1 MTTEGSSERF
11 RNLDV
16 WPDTDIL
23 DALLEGQVTALSAV
37 AAARSSLNAA
47 VSQAHDRLKAAAQG
61 AAGRLIY
68 VGAGSSGRLAALDA
82 LELAPTFGWPRER
95 LSYRVAG
102 PVFDLMADEGAEDD
116 AGAGAEAAQALH
128 LSGSDVV
135 VSVAAS
141 GSTPYTLAFQ
151 RLARQRGALTVAL
164 ANNADSPLLR
174 EADAPVLLA
183 SGPEVIAGS
192 TRLGAGTAQ
201 KVAMNLFSTLLMVR
215 LGRVYQNQMTE
226 VEPSNAKLRGRAER
240 IVATAARCDL
250 KTAQTAL
257 AEAGSIKLALC
268 LLRYGTLAEARRRLD
283 EAGGHL
289 RTALHSQSESGLTDD
304 QSGGLLG
311 VAQES

>member
-1 MTTEGSSERF
+1 MTTESSSERF

-23 DALLEGQVTALSAV
+23 DALLEGQVAALGAV
-37 AAARSSLNAA
+37 SAARSSLNAA
-47 VSQAHDRLKAAAQG
+47 VSQAHDRLKAAEQG
-61 AAGRLIY
+61 VAGRLIY

-95 LSYRVAG
+95 LGYRVAG
-102 PVFDLMADEGAEDD
+102 PAFELMADEGAEDD
-116 AGAGAEAAQALH
+116 AQAGAEAAQSLH
-128 LSGSDVV
+128 LAGSDVV
-135 VSVAAS
+135 VCVSAS

-151 RLARQRGALTVAL
+151 RVARQRGALTVAL
-164 ANNADSPLLR
+164 ANNAASPMVL
-174 EADAPVLLA
+174 EADAPVLLE

-201 KVAMNLFSTLLMVR
+201 KMALNLFSTLLMVR
-215 LGRVYQNQMTE
+215 LGRVYHNQMTE

-240 IVATAARCDL
+240 IVAAAARCDL

-257 AEAGSIKLALC
+257 AEAGSVKLALC
-268 LLRYGTLAEARRRLD
+268 LLRYGTLAEARRRLE

-289 RTALHSQSESGLTDD
+289 RTALHSQPESGRVDEW
-304 QSGGLLG
+304 SGGLPEAAG
-311 VAQES
+311 EH